1 MNPQL
6 AVMATIR
13 GGVFT
18 RADARACGYPDADID
33 TLLDS
38 GGWRRIRRNSYA
50 AHRALI
56 LVTEQVLHLRK
67 LYGVLRAGDPGVV
80 ASHQSAAALHALP
93 VWGLDLSRIHVTAAD

>member
-18 RADARACGYPDADID
+18 RADARACGYPDPDID
-33 TLLDS
+33 SLLDT
-38 GGWRRIRRNSYA
+38 GGWRRIRPGTYA

-56 LVTEQVLHLRK
+56 TRH
-67 LYGVLRAGDPGVV
+67 
-80 ASHQSAAALHALP
+80 
-93 VWGLDLSRIHVTAAD
+93 